1 MDPYSHKVPDPL
13 TVSAPSAWC
22 LSAQFSW
29 DESFDLVLGTH
40 NFYLCVGRCNWETG
54 SEKQVCLSR
63 VLGST
68 SLSSHCVLYS
78 WLGPELPHTASS
90 WLLSLPGFFL
100 LGVCVIG
107 LCWGLNG
114 KCLSQAQAFEC
125 LVSRDALFR
134 NFWDFFMRWDHH
146 RGNGSLGGKSW
157 RFCSQAGHPDH
168 VLLSGSSSHEKAK
181 YPYCTFLPPRTACV
195 MPCPSRWTVSRVNPP
210 PPLRCFRYLLRAMRE
225 LIQPELANSTTVS
238 TDPIHPPLSYVGH
251 KLPPLSS

>member
-1 MDPYSHKVPDPL
+1 MDPYSHEVPEPL

-29 DESFDLVLGTH
+29 DESFDLVLGTP
-40 NFYLCVGRCNWETG
+40 NFYLYVVHCNWETG

-63 VLGST
+63 VLGSS

-100 LGVCVIG
+100 FGVCVID

-125 LVSRDALFR
+125 LVSRECTVR

-146 RGNGSLGGKSW
+146 RGNGSLGGSPGGFAAKLDILTTFS
-157 RFCSQAGHPDH
+157 FL
-168 VLLSGSSSHEKAK
+168 VHE
-181 YPYCTFLPPRTACV
+181 
-195 MPCPSRWTVSRVNPP
+195 
-210 PPLRCFRYLLRAMRE
+210 AMRRQNI
-225 LIQPELANSTTVS
+225 LTVHSCHQGLPALCLA
-238 TDPIHPPLSYVGH
+238 LLVG
-251 KLPPLSS
+251 PWAG